1 MVYVEIKSSIIVHM
15 SKLSIGILA
24 HVDAGKT
31 TLSEAMLY
39 ECGIL
44 KSIGRVDNKDT
55 FLDTDSME
63 KDRGITIFSK
73 LARMKYDDADIILV
87 DTPGHVDFGVEMERT
102 LAILDLAVLLV
113 SASEGV
119 KAHTKTL
126 FKLLKSYN
134 IPTIIFVNK
143 MDMDGVS
150 FDKVFDQIKS
160 TLSDNAVSFMTDD
173 KPQDS
178 AVNGEVCNYPYEDIA
193 TMCEEY
199 SYPYED
205 IATSDEELL
214 EEYLNSGVIEEAH
227 IFDAVKKR
235 YLFPVLSGSALKNDG
250 VERLLYFITQYANNL
265 AVATD
270 DKSIS
275 LSAKALKA
283 YCYKCSYDN
292 KGVKLSHFKIVSGS
306 LKVKEFLGGIKVNEL
321 RQYSGNAYENTDTAL
336 TGDVITIPGDNEFK
350 SGKFYDKDSATDD
363 DSKTMHLSPV
373 LSYAVKFPKEFDNV
387 QVLAML
393 RTVEEELPELQVVYD
408 EEHREIKVYLMG
420 EVQTQILKRIM
431 LDRFNLPISF
441 DTGKITYKETID
453 DVVEGVGHFE
463 PLRHY
468 AEVHLKLEPLPR
480 GEGMQFET
488 DVSEDDLD
496 LNWQRLIMTHLNER
510 THRGVLTGAP
520 VTDMKITVIG
530 GRAHTKHT
538 EGGDFRQA
546 TYRAVRQGLMQATC
560 RLLEP
565 YYDYT
570 LEIPDSYV
578 GKAMTDIDR
587 MNGTSFVTESADGV
601 TVINGR
607 APVATMHG
615 YGADLMAYTKGEGK
629 LSLNLGGYDICHNE
643 EEVITKRGYDPE
655 LDKYNPSSSVFCR
668 HGAGDIVPWYEVFDN
683 MHVPQCLS
691 FDGGPAGNDITK
703 AQDNMEAARANRARM
718 RFASDGD
725 IAIGTEEIDK
735 IIDGF
740 SSANK
745 KEGYR
750 AHKGISVDRQLSAV
764 RRREY
769 GTDNSKSSTSTEDK
783 YAKKAEPKDKY
794 ILIDG
799 YNVMHANE
807 ELKALIEINVDGAR
821 DKFID
826 IVDHYASVVDEEIIL
841 VFDAYK
847 LKNHR
852 AEFFDYNRIHIVYT
866 ATAQTAD
873 GYIEK
878 FSHDNSKKYDIT
890 VATSDNAEQTIILGH
905 GCSVVPSKAF
915 LKMMDERLESV
926 VKEYKDLH
934 S

>member
-1 MVYVEIKSSIIVHM
+1 M

-39 ECGIL
+39 ECGVL

-134 IPTIIFVNK
+134 IPTIIFINK

-160 TLSDNAVSFMTDD
+160 TLSDNAVSFMTGD

-178 AVNGEVCNYPYEDIA
+178 AVNGEVCNYPYENIA

-214 EEYLNSGVIEEAH
+214 EEYLETGSIREEK
-227 IFDAVKKR
+227 IYDAVKKR

-250 VERLLYFITQYANNL
+250 VQRLLNFISQYANNL

-275 LSAKALKA
+275 LSAKAFKA

-363 DSKTMHLSPV
+363 VLKAMHLNPV

-393 RTVEEELPELQVVYD
+393 RTVEEELPELQVAYD
-408 EEHREIKVYLMG
+408 EEHHEIKVYLMG

-431 LDRFNLPISF
+431 LDRFGLPISF
-441 DTGKITYKETID
+441 DTGKITYLETIE

-480 GEGMQFET
+480 GEGMQFDT
-488 DVSEDDLD
+488 DVSEDELD

-510 THRGVLTGAP
+510 IHRGVLTGAP
-520 VTDMKITVIG
+520 ITDMKITVIG
-530 GRAHTKHT
+530 GKAHTKHT

-546 TYRAVRQGLMQATC
+546 TYRGVRQGLMQASS

-570 LEIPDSYV
+570 LELPDSYV
-578 GKAMTDIDR
+578 GRAMTDIDR
-587 MNGTSFVTESADGV
+587 MQGTSFVSESADGI
-601 TVINGR
+601 TVITGR

-615 YGADLMAYTKGEGK
+615 YGADLMAFTKGEGRIS
-629 LSLNLGGYDICHNE
+629 LSLGGYDICHNE
-643 EEVITKRGYDPE
+643 EEIIEAKGYDPD

-683 MHVPQCLS
+683 MHVSACLNS
-691 FDGGPAGNDITK
+691 AGGAGLVKD
-703 AQDNMEAARANRARM
+703 AYDSREAARANAARL
-718 RFASDGD
+718 RYASDSD
-725 IAIGTEEIDK
+725 IAIGTDEIDK
-735 IIDGF
+735 IIEGI

-745 KEGYR
+745 KDGYR

-769 GTDNSKSSTSTEDK
+769 GTDAGDSSSGGNDSDSAENK
-783 YAKKAEPKDKY
+783 YVRKPAPKDKY
-794 ILIDG
+794 LLIDG
-799 YNVMHANE
+799 YNVMHADE
-807 ELKALIEINVDGAR
+807 EIKELISVSVDGAR

-826 IVDHYASVVDEEIIL
+826 MVDHYASLTDEEIIL

-847 LKNHR
+847 LKNHK

-905 GCSVVPSKAF
+905 GCSVIPSKAF
-915 LKMMDERLESV
+915 LKTMEERLNNVIS
-926 VKEYKDLH
+926 EYNNLH
-934 S
+934 V

>member
-1 MVYVEIKSSIIVHM
+1 M

-39 ECGIL
+39 ECGML

-55 FLDTDSME
+55 FLDTDLME

-73 LARMKYDDADIILV
+73 LAVMKHNDADIILV
-87 DTPGHVDFGVEMERT
+87 DTPGHVDFGVEMERA
-102 LAILDLAVLLV
+102 LSILDLAVLV
-113 SASEGV
+113 ISAPEGV
-119 KAHTKTL
+119 RAHTKTL

-134 IPTIIFVNK
+134 VPTIIFVNK
-143 MDMDGVS
+143 MDMDGAS
-150 FDKVFDQIKS
+150 FDKVYAQIKD
-160 TLSDNAVSFMTDD
+160 TLSDNTVSFAFGSDNTI
-173 KPQDS
+173 
-178 AVNGEVCNYPYEDIA
+178 EL
-193 TMCEEY
+193 
-199 SYPYED
+199 PYED

-214 EEYLNSGVIEEAH
+214 EEYLDTGKIENSH

-235 YLFPVLSGSALKNDG
+235 YLFPVLKGSALKNEG
-250 VERLLYFITQYANNL
+250 VRRLLDFISDYAKNTEVKNKDS
-265 AVATD
+265 V
-270 DKSIS
+270 
-275 LSAKALKA
+275 LKA
-283 YCYKCSYDN
+283 YCYKCSHDS
-292 KGVKLSHFKIVSGS
+292 KGVKLSHLKIVGGS
-306 LKVKEFLGGIKVNEL
+306 IRVKEFLGGIKVNEI
-321 RQYSGNAYENTDTAL
+321 REYSGDSYRNIDTAI
-336 TGDVITIPGDNEFK
+336 TGDVITIPGESEFK
-350 SGKFYDKDSATDD
+350 SGLFFDKEGATDD
-363 DSKTMHLSPV
+363 AAKLMHLSPV
-373 LSYAVKFPKEFDNV
+373 LSYAVKFPKEYDNV
-387 QVLAML
+387 QVLNML
-393 RTVEEELPELQVVYD
+393 RTIEEELPELQVVYD

-431 LDRFNLPISF
+431 LDRFNMPISF

-615 YGADLMAYTKGEGK
+615 YGADLMAFTKGEGK